1 MKSFEHAVAI
11 TESEAAGIPILAV
24 ASVAFLGSA

>member
-11 TESEAAGIPILAV
+11 AESDAAGIPTLAV
-24 ASVAFLGSA
+24 ASVAFLSSA